1 MIADTSAAAARRWR
15 IFALFALI
23 ALMLLR
29 IPYAASHMDLARD
42 MFVAWRFLHGE
53 AIPLEGPILAGTVH
67 LGPVWYYLLALLQL
81 VGRTWYG
88 TIALLGLLAA
98 LQIPLAYVLGKELH
112 SRRAG
117 FLWAIGLVVPS
128 WTTYEWM
135 LPLHPILT
143 PLLVLAFLLCC
154 LRYWRTGARKYFHGM
169 ALTFILALHAHPS
182 NLGCVWIGAFV
193 LLRASHPRVRWPDL
207 LLAGL
212 IIVVPL
218 LPFFYADALRG
229 FEDLRKSGAY
239 LANPEATGSLWNL
252 PTLFL
257 AIVYGGTHY
266 LFDPLT
272 GLSARAAQ
280 LAAAIVAL
288 GGVAG
293 AAGLVLAVRDPRTRS
308 MTLVA
313 IVATFAVLST
323 VALIRALTP
332 YYMTS
337 SSHAMIAG
345 LVAIGLSALG
355 ERLAARSVRAVVAA
369 SAVVAC
375 AVTTYANARFEI
387 RGAWPFGW
395 WPMFDVRHAPDQTAP
410 LLLTPAYAMDDSGR
424 FLCAQPAPSIH
435 GTYGSQLI
443 HNYAMDMRLTC
454 DRADVHVG
462 GAEPGRTH
470 WLGLSRAMFAQSGA
484 RPAQRIG
491 PIGIVPARPVTTSPP
506 LLQPTEPRYPA
517 YRPDVVEPIVHH
529 LEVPLRAGEF
539 IAVSNLGF
547 AFNVEPQVTV
557 QIAGQPIAPA
567 AQDRVA
573 ALYAC
578 VGCATDASVTVQI
591 DVSSGDFADVDIVV
605 F

>member
-1 MIADTSAAAARRWR
+1 
-15 IFALFALI
+15 
-23 ALMLLR
+23 MLLR

-53 AIPLEGPILAGTVH
+53 AVPMEGPILAGTVH

-81 VGRTWYG
+81 VGRSWFG
-88 TIALLGLLAA
+88 TIFLLGVLAA
-98 LQIPLAYVLGKELH
+98 LQLPLAYLLGKELH

-117 FLWAIGLVVPS
+117 MLWAIGLVVPS

-143 PLLVLAFLLCC
+143 PLVVLGFLLCC
-154 LRYWRTGARKYFHGM
+154 VRYWRTGKRRYFHGM
-169 ALTFILALHAHPS
+169 ALAFILALHAHPS
-182 NLGCVWIGAFV
+182 NLGCAWIGLFV
-193 LLRASHPRVRWPDL
+193 LLRARHPHVTWRDFV
-207 LLAGL
+207 LAAL
-212 IIVVPL
+212 IVLAPL
-218 LPFFYADALRG
+218 APFFYADALRG

-252 PTLFL
+252 PSLFV

-272 GLSARAAQ
+272 GLGARAAQ
-280 LAAAIVAL
+280 AAAAIVAL
-288 GGVAG
+288 GGVFG
-293 AAGLVLAVRDPRTRS
+293 AAGLVLAVRERRTRAV
-308 MTLVA
+308 TLLA
-313 IVATFAVLST
+313 ITATLAVLLT
-323 VALIRALTP
+323 VAMIRALTP

-337 SSHAMIAG
+337 SSHVMIAG
-345 LVAIGLSALG
+345 LVAIGLGAFG
-355 ERLAARSVRAVVAA
+355 EAAAARVLRGVVAA
-369 SAVVAC
+369 SVIAAC
-375 AVTTYANARFEI
+375 LLTTYANARFEI

-395 WPMFDVRHAPDQTAP
+395 WPMFDVRHAPDPTSP

-435 GTYGSQLI
+435 GSYGSQLI

-454 DRADVHVG
+454 GRADVHVG
-462 GAEPGRTH
+462 GAESGRTH

-491 PIGIVPARPVTTSPP
+491 PIGIVPARPVSDNAP
-506 LLQPTEPRYPA
+506 LLQPAEPRYPA
-517 YRPDVVEPIVHH
+517 YRPEVKEPAPRH
-529 LEVPLRAGEF
+529 LSVPLRGGEYLV
-539 IAVSNLGF
+539 VSNLAF
-547 AFNVEPQVTV
+547 AFNVEPQVTLTIGGKAV
-557 QIAGQPIAPA
+557 APA

-573 ALYAC
+573 AIYPCA
-578 VGCATDASVTVQI
+578 GCAPGVASTAELDIV
-591 DVSSGDFADVDIVV
+591 SGDMFDVDIVV

>member
-1 MIADTSAAAARRWR
+1 ML
-15 IFALFALI
+15 ALVALI
-23 ALMLLR
+23 ALLLLR

-53 AIPLEGPILAGTVH
+53 AVPMEGPILAGTVH
-67 LGPVWYYLLALLQL
+67 LGPIWYYLLALLQL
-81 VGRTWYG
+81 LGRTWFG
-88 TIALLGLLAA
+88 TLLLLGLLAA
-98 LQIPLAYVLGKELH
+98 LQIPLAYLLGKELH

-143 PLLVLAFLLCC
+143 PLVVLAFLLCC
-154 LRYWRTGARKYFHGM
+154 LRYWRTGARRYFYGM

-182 NLGCVWIGAFV
+182 NLGCAWIGLFV
-193 LLRASHPRVRWPDL
+193 LLRAPHPRVSWRDFT
-207 LLAGL
+207 LAGL
-212 IIVVPL
+212 LLLVPL

-239 LANPEATGSLWNL
+239 LTNPEATGSLWNL

-272 GLSARAAQ
+272 DLSAHAARI
-280 LAAAIVAL
+280 AAGIIAL
-288 GGVAG
+288 GGIAG
-293 AAGLVLAVRDPRTRS
+293 AAGLVLAVHDRRTRTT
-308 MTLVA
+308 TLVA
-313 IVATFAVLST
+313 IGATFAVLAT
-323 VALIRALTP
+323 VAMIRALTP

-337 SSHAMIAG
+337 SSHVMIAG

-355 ERLAARSVRAVVAA
+355 ENSAARVVRGAVAA
-369 SAVVAC
+369 SALFAC
-375 AVTTYANARFEI
+375 LLTTYANARFEV

-424 FLCAQPAPSIH
+424 FLCAQAAPSIH

-443 HNYAMDMRLTC
+443 HNYAMDMRLAC
-454 DRADVHVG
+454 GRADVHVG
-462 GAEPGRTH
+462 GSEAGRTH

-484 RPAQRIG
+484 RPQQRIG
-491 PIGIVPARPVTTSPP
+491 PIGIVPARPVGDQPP
-506 LLQPTEPRYPA
+506 LLQPAEPRYPA
-517 YRPDVVEPIVHH
+517 YRPEVKDPTPHH
-529 LEVPLRAGEF
+529 LSVPLRAGEYLT
-539 IAVSNLGF
+539 VSNLAF

-557 QIAGQPIAPA
+557 RIGGATVAAA

-573 ALYAC
+573 AIYPCA
-578 VGCATDASVTVQI
+578 GCEPGVQATAEVDIV
-591 DVSSGDFADVDIVV
+591 SGDFGDVDVVV

>member
-1 MIADTSAAAARRWR
+1 
-15 IFALFALI
+15 
-23 ALMLLR
+23 MLLR

-53 AIPLEGPILAGTVH
+53 AVPMEGPILAGTVH

-81 VGRTWYG
+81 VGRSWFG
-88 TIALLGLLAA
+88 TIFLLGVLAA
-98 LQIPLAYVLGKELH
+98 LQLPLAYLLGKELH

-117 FLWAIGLVVPS
+117 MLWAIGLVVPS

-143 PLLVLAFLLCC
+143 PLVVLGFLLCC
-154 LRYWRTGARKYFHGM
+154 VRYWRTGKRRYFHGM
-169 ALTFILALHAHPS
+169 ALAFILALHAHPS
-182 NLGCVWIGAFV
+182 NLGCAWIGLFV
-193 LLRASHPRVRWPDL
+193 LLRARHPHVTWRDFV
-207 LLAGL
+207 LAAL
-212 IIVVPL
+212 IVLAPL
-218 LPFFYADALRG
+218 APFFYADALRG

-252 PTLFL
+252 PSLFV

-272 GLSARAAQ
+272 GLGARAAQ
-280 LAAAIVAL
+280 AAAAIVAL
-288 GGVAG
+288 GGVFG
-293 AAGLVLAVRDPRTRS
+293 AAGLVLAVRERRTRAV
-308 MTLVA
+308 TLLA
-313 IVATFAVLST
+313 IAATLAVLLT
-323 VALIRALTP
+323 VAMIRALTP

-337 SSHAMIAG
+337 SSHVMIAG
-345 LVAIGLSALG
+345 LVAIGLSAFG
-355 ERLAARSVRAVVAA
+355 EALAARVLRGLVAA
-369 SAVVAC
+369 SVIAAC
-375 AVTTYANARFEI
+375 LLTTYANARFEI

-395 WPMFDVRHAPDQTAP
+395 WPMFDVRHAPDPTAP

-435 GTYGSQLI
+435 GSYGSQLI

-454 DRADVHVG
+454 GRADVHVG
-462 GAEPGRTH
+462 GAESGRTH

-491 PIGIVPARPVTTSPP
+491 PIGIVPARPVSDNAP
-506 LLQPTEPRYPA
+506 LLQPAEPRYPA
-517 YRPDVVEPIVHH
+517 YRPEVKEPAPRH
-529 LEVPLRAGEF
+529 LSVPLRGGEYLV
-539 IAVSNLGF
+539 VSNLAF
-547 AFNVEPQVTV
+547 AFNVEPQVTLTIGGKAV
-557 QIAGQPIAPA
+557 APA

-573 ALYAC
+573 AIYPCA
-578 VGCATDASVTVQI
+578 GCAPGVASTAELDIV
-591 DVSSGDFADVDIVV
+591 SGDMFDVDIVV